1 MLTSF
6 LNDVQ
11 TSVGYIVVLELVAF
25 LECTDENRVV
35 LGRYEGDCIQAEWRR
50 HETRCRESSTA
61 NLKFSVASTYLHVH
75 SKYITWTHLH
85 TENIAS
91 L

>member
-1 MLTSF
+1 MRYSCQWGIVVSRTGVLTSF

-11 TSVGYIVVLELVAF
+11 TSVGYIVILELVAF

-50 HETRCRESSTA
+50 HETRCRESL
-61 NLKFSVASTYLHVH
+61 NGQLEVQRDMQQY
-75 SKYITWTHLH
+75 
-85 TENIAS
+85 
-91 L
+91 